1 MLTLFS
7 RPVESA
13 LLVLAD
19 RPGLLFCFRRGL
31 RFGAET
37 RRGTAIPDDP
47 DWTPEGAV
55 SSERDVLAAAPRYRG
70 LRPPKDPIGAPGA
83 VMYTPS
89 DSSSHV
95 RLDFFILDP

>member
-47 DWTPEGAV
+47 YWTPKGAV
-55 SSERDVLAAAPRYRG
+55 SSERDLLVAAPGYRG
-70 LRPPKDPIGAPGA
+70 LRPPKDRIGAPGG
-83 VMYTPS
+83 VMCTPS
-89 DSSSHV
+89 DSSPHV
-95 RLDFFILDP
+95 RRALFILDP